1 MNLNQIILAE
11 GKNTNQKPNTIFQTK
26 ILAEIIVFSSL
37 SAVLYTLR
45 PFTLPY
51 GGAVTLGS
59 MVPTMWLSLRRG
71 VGVGVIAGA
80 VFGILALF
88 VDVLLLGASAVIAT
102 PLQAVLEYPVAFGLI
117 GLTGMFRKKTVS
129 SALAGATLCVFFRF
143 LVHYFVGVFV
153 WYYVYAF
160 PEGYGQWIWP
170 AVYNGS
176 FLIAEFIV
184 NAILLAILVKRGTI
198 DYRL

>member
-1 MNLNQIILAE
+1 MNETKTSSIFETRILAE
-11 GKNTNQKPNTIFQTK
+11 V
-26 ILAEIIVFSSL
+26 IVFSAL
-37 SAVLYTLR
+37 SAVLYTVR

-71 VGVGVIAGA
+71 VRVGVIAGA

-88 VDVLLLGASAVIAT
+88 IDILLLGASAIIAT
-102 PLQAVLEYPVAFGLI
+102 PIQAVIEYPIAFGLI
-117 GLTGMFRKKTVS
+117 GLTGTFHRKTVS
-129 SALAGATLCVFFRF
+129 FATAGAALSVFLRF

-160 PEGYGQWIWP
+160 PAGYGQYVWP
-170 AVYNGS
+170 LVYNGS
-176 FLIAEFIV
+176 FLIVELIIS
-184 NAILLAILVKRGTI
+184 AILLAILVRRGTL

>member
-1 MNLNQIILAE
+1 MNQN
-11 GKNTNQKPNTIFQTK
+11 KPKSFQEFSTLFQTK
-26 ILAEIIVFSSL
+26 ILAEITVFSAL
-37 SAVLYTLR
+37 SAVLYATR

-51 GGAVTLGS
+51 GGAITLAS

-71 VGVGVIAGA
+71 VRVGIITGIIYGV
-80 VFGILALF
+80 LALLID
-88 VDVLLLGASAVIAT
+88 VVLLGSSAVIAT
-102 PLQAVLEYPVAFGLI
+102 PIQAIFEYPLAFGLI
-117 GLTGMFRKKTVS
+117 GLTGIFHRKTVQF
-129 SALAGATLCVFFRF
+129 AITGAAISVFLRF

-176 FLIAEFIV
+176 FLAVEFIISAV
-184 NAILLAILVKRGTI
+184 ILAVLVRRGTL